1 MRQFA
6 ALAVILEI
14 VVARGCTSLRAEAA
28 KDHRPA
34 IVRVYN
40 YAQVPDSMLHE
51 ASRGAAAI
59 FDRAGLTSQWRICS
73 IRRSASDSEDPMCE
87 GIPGANEFS
96 LRINKGPQ
104 TDAGL
109 HRSSAVL
116 GYAVILERRGV
127 LATVHS
133 GRVLALASKS
143 GVDAAALMSR
153 VMAHEV
159 GHLLLGTNEHT
170 TRGLMRADWKLNAWS
185 MSEHSAWMFSS
196 DEVLRIRQGAGMTAR
211 N

>member
-1 MRQFA
+1 MRLLA
-6 ALAVILEI
+6 TLAVILEI

-51 ASRGAAAI
+51 AARGAAAI
-59 FDRAGLTSQWRICS
+59 FDRAGLTSQWRICG
-73 IRRSASDSEDPMCE
+73 IRKSGSEAEDPMCE

-109 HRSSAVL
+109 HQSSAVL

-127 LATVHS
+127 VATVHS

-170 TRGLMRADWKLNAWS
+170 TRGLMRGDWKLNAWS
-185 MSEHSAWMFSS
+185 MSEHSAWTFSS